1 MEMNYRSRD
10 LSAALPDVLE
20 YEIEQLRQRVAELE
34 KERDEA
40 LRVTFDPAVLEEMN
54 KLTAERDAAIK
65 LQDEAN
71 ALLIEQARTNESLKQ
86 QRDELRQR
94 VAELEAAVKKSNDR
108 LNEERDIWDRMFG
121 DGEKK
126 LERIEI
132 ELDDCLYVLDAL
144 WNKEQDKSVTQ
155 KWAEILIRNKRA
167 TGASSAEDTCHPT
180 TE

>member
-1 MEMNYRSRD
+1 MKYTEQAVETLDDAGSVIANKNI
-10 LSAALPDVLE
+10 
-20 YEIEQLRQRVAELE
+20 EIEQLRQRVAELE
-34 KERDEA
+34 
-40 LRVTFDPAVLEEMN
+40 
-54 KLTAERDAAIK
+54 
-65 LQDEAN
+65 
-71 ALLIEQARTNESLKQ
+71 
-86 QRDELRQR
+86 
-94 VAELEAAVKKSNDR
+94 AAVKKKSNDR

-144 WNKEQDKSVTQ
+144 WNKKQDKSVTQ
-155 KWAEILIRNKRA
+155 KWAEILIRNKLA